1 MMPIRTLRSTAGRA
15 LRHLRLPAAARAEH
29 AADRRPPTGA
39 DPGPEVALRA
49 CLDWLRE
56 AQDRSTTRD
65 GGVARHY
72 SLVSGWGASYPE
84 TTGYIAPT
92 VLSAGDRLADPDL
105 TDRGRRMLDW
115 LVSIQ
120 FREGGFQ
127 GGMVNQQPVVPVTFN
142 TGQILMGLAD
152 GARRWP
158 DAYAEPMRAAADW
171 LTDTQD
177 SDGCWRRHP
186 TPFARP
192 GEKAYETHVAW
203 GLMEAV
209 RTEENAAWR
218 AAALRN
224 VDWALTHQADNGW
237 FDRCCLTDAAHPLTH
252 TLGYVLRGVVEAWRL
267 SGDSRYLE
275 AAVRTADGLLTAR
288 RPDGALPGR
297 LGRDWAG
304 HVAWSCLTGNVQIA
318 ACWLLLHGDTGSP
331 EYREAA
337 IAANAFVRRTI
348 RLDGPTGT
356 RGGVKGSYP
365 VSGAY
370 GRYEYL
376 NWAAKFA
383 VDAFLMEMD
392 TAE

>member
-1 MMPIRTLRSTAGRA
+1 MPIRTMRSTAGRA
-15 LRHLRLPAAARAEH
+15 LRHLRLPAAARAEY
-29 AADRRPPTGA
+29 AADRGPPSGA
-39 DPGPEVALRA
+39 DPGPEAAARV
-49 CLDWLRE
+49 CLDWLGE
-56 AQDRSTTRD
+56 AQDRSKTDD
-65 GGVARHY
+65 GGIARHY
-72 SLVSGWGASYPE
+72 SLISGWGASYPE
-84 TTGYIAPT
+84 TTGYIIPT
-92 VLSAGDRLADPDL
+92 VLSAADRFADPDL
-105 TDRGRRMLDW
+105 ARRGRRMLDW
-115 LVSIQ
+115 LVGIQ
-120 FREGGFQ
+120 FPEGGFQ
-127 GGMVNQQPVVPVTFN
+127 GGMVDQEPVVPVTFN
-142 TGQILMGLAD
+142 TGQILMGLSD

-158 DAYAEPMRAAADW
+158 DAYAGPMRAAADW
-171 LTDTQD
+171 LVETQD

-209 RTEENAAWR
+209 RTVENAGWR

-224 VDWALTHQADNGW
+224 VDWALTHQVENGW
-237 FDRCCLTDAAHPLTH
+237 FDRCCLTDAEHPLTH

-267 SGDSRYLE
+267 SGDARYLE

-297 LGRDWAG
+297 LGRDWSG
-304 HVAWSCLTGNVQIA
+304 HVGWSCLTGNLQIA
-318 ACWLLLHGDTGSP
+318 ACWILLHAETGRTD
-331 EYREAA
+331 YRQAA
-337 IAANAFVRRTI
+337 MAANAYVRRTI
-348 RLDGPTGT
+348 RLTGPVET

-383 VDAFLMEMD
+383 VDAFFMEID
-392 TAE
+392 GL